1 MFLSYNIPN
10 DMKVMQH
17 WVLWARQPLPDGRT
31 NKLPINPRTG
41 NKAQSN
47 NPTTWT
53 DFETAAAAFKINE
66 GVQTAG
72 GIICG
77 LGFMLLNSGITCI
90 DLDHIDGRE
99 ISDYQDGKPHINTVL
114 YDVLMRLN
122 VHCYAEISQSG
133 RGIHIFVKGKLP
145 AGRRKCNGVE
155 MYDDAEGKARFIA
168 MTGNLL
174 HNSHTMLD
182 RDMTAELKA
191 LHEKY
196 MPQPTQPR
204 TGTGSNPL
212 PSLNVDIQKALD
224 TARRTNRKFAAL
236 WAGDRTAYISATD
249 PNGNNSSDQALC
261 DILCFYLGGD
271 PAKIDAA
278 FRQSGLMR
286 EKWDRKT
293 GETTYGE
300 MTINKAINDSSAYFD
315 YNREQKKIIRDE
327 ERPRIKNRNVIIRT
341 KR

>member
-1 MFLSYNIPN
+1 MFLACNIP
-10 DMKVMQH
+10 DEMKAMCQ
-17 WVLWARQPLPDGRT
+17 WVLWARLPMPDGKV
-31 NKLPINPRTG
+31 NKIPINPRTG

-47 NPTTWT
+47 NPNTWT
-53 DFETAAAAFKINE
+53 NFDTAAAALKRNE
-66 GVQTAG
+66 GTRLDCGV
-72 GIICG
+72 ISG

-99 ISDYQDGKPHINTVL
+99 ITAYQDGKPNTDTVL
-114 YDVLMRLN
+114 YNILLQLN

-145 AGRRKCNGVE
+145 AGRRKHNGIE

-174 HNSHTMLD
+174 HNTHTALD
-182 RDMTAELKA
+182 RDMTTELKA

-196 MPQPTQPR
+196 MPQTQSTPSA
-204 TGTGSNPL
+204 GTGSNPL
-212 PSLNVDIQKALD
+212 PLPLLNVDIQKALD
-224 TARRTNRKFAAL
+224 TARRTNRKFNDL
-236 WAGDRTAYISATD
+236 WAGDLTAYAGDESRA
-249 PNGNNSSDQALC
+249 DQALC

-286 EKWDRKT
+286 DKWDRKT
-293 GETTYGE
+293 GSTTYGK
-300 MTINKAINDSSAYFD
+300 MTIDKAINDSSGYFD
-315 YNREQKKIIRDE
+315 YSRDQKKIIRDE
-327 ERPRIKNRNVIIRT
+327 NRPRIKTDRIRI